1 MSVPNSTDVYVGK
14 RILNRRREL
23 GMSRRV
29 LGENLGVGLKQV
41 NKYETAANRVSAS
54 RLYRISVVLGVPV
67 AFFFDGCQ
75 NGTSAYTSGASHIP
89 SVDTARTRA
98 LVNAYHTIPEGP
110 RQRFLRLVRSIAESG
125 DL

>member
-1 MSVPNSTDVYVGK
+1 MSVPDSTDIYVGK

-54 RLYRISVVLGVPV
+54 RLFMISVVLGVPV
-67 AFFFDGCQ
+67 AFFFDGYQ
-75 NGTSAYTSGASHIP
+75 NGADRYPPGAGHIP

-98 LVNAYHTIPEGP
+98 LVNAYHAIPDGP